1 MRRRS
6 LSAIGT
12 WNAWTSAFNEHWM
25 GMLMESGPAHAQV
38 SNQLRAERMELKPL
52 QAQMLTVKTEA
63 KLGMGVC
70 LTVEK

>member
-1 MRRRS
+1 
-6 LSAIGT
+6 
-12 WNAWTSAFNEHWM
+12 M